1 MQMIANL
8 DWSQIL
14 LIAGGVAVIFW
25 PNLKPIIDGI
35 TPKPTP
41 GPTPGPGPDPSPTPG
56 PVPDRER
63 WIVLI
68 NAALALIHHFRV
80 SNDPQGEKSAMEA
93 YAHLVERQKEKPPT
107 LDPPA

>member
-1 MQMIANL
+1 MQVIANL

-14 LIAGGVAVIFW
+14 LIVGGVAVIFW
-25 PNLKPIIDGI
+25 PSLKPIIDGI
-35 TPKPTP
+35 TPTP